1 MGAMFI
7 PPNLREARPLMV
19 VGGPRCGTRF
29 VANALNRNPTVFVQ
43 GEIPPEAMD
52 NAVRF
57 LCETT
62 DYFASVPEWA
72 ASWQHSRRALLYALW
87 RSMVKGKPGAIRT
100 PITWFGHKT
109 PRHDRYWEFYRDFF
123 GEVGPKYVFCMRN
136 FVDHYLSMNSMNEVY
151 TLDLVA
157 RKYRVSVARYAE
169 MKAALGDDVSIFL
182 LDDLRVGGVDYV
194 RETLFERL
202 GIEVDDR
209 MLARIDSSRRA
220 NSTEGA
226 GRSRRKELT
235 AAERVFLDRNEDLL
249 EALQALR
256 AARPLARPVDSTGR
270 WKRWLSQPHGGAR
283 RWLGWTSTW
292 SRP

>member
-1 MGAMFI
+1 MAAMFI
-7 PPNLREARPLMV
+7 HPNLREARPLMV

-29 VANALNRNPTVFVQ
+29 VANALNRNPTVSVQ
-43 GEIPPEAMD
+43 AEIPPEAMD
-52 NAVRF
+52 SAVRF
-57 LCETT
+57 LSETT
-62 DYFASVPEWA
+62 DYFASVPQWA
-72 ASWQHSRRALLYALW
+72 ASWEQSRRALLYALW
-87 RSMVKGKPGAIRT
+87 ASMVKGAPPALRT

-136 FVDHYLSMNSMNEVY
+136 FIDHYLSMNSMNEGY

-157 RKYRVSVARYAE
+157 RKYRVSVARYAD
-169 MKAALGDDVSIFL
+169 MKAALGDDVSLFL
-182 LDDLRVGGVDYV
+182 LDDLSTGGVDYL

-202 GIEVDDR
+202 GIEFDDR
-209 MLARIDSSRRA
+209 TLCRIDASRRA

-226 GRSRRKELT
+226 GRLRRKELT

-256 AARPLARPVDSTGR
+256 AARPLAQSVDSTPP
-270 WKRWLSQPHGGAR
+270 WKRWLSERRGGAR
-283 RWLGWTSTW
+283 RWLGWASTW